1 MDLNEVIDIGNNEKY
16 DRQSVES
23 RKVSSKR
30 VPVMNGIGDSSIE
43 SLDRIV
49 YGNEPILQ
57 QPEQKVYD
65 ADEDMKRMSDISSI
79 PSSNFEKCRI
89 PAAIKESIRQNPLVV
104 PPMTDSRM
112 AELTN
117 RIGGNNEGGFN
128 RSLDIIAKLE
138 ESDAIKNATYESP
151 YKGEQSTSNSK
162 IDYELIKN
170 IVESVVD
177 RKLGQ
182 YRQQLNEGTSRDNSG
197 SLSVMKMG
205 KKFLFLDDD
214 DNIYECQMVYKGKN
228 KKRKK

>member
-30 VPVMNGIGDSSIE
+30 VPVMNGMGDGTVE
-43 SLDRIV
+43 SLDRLV
-49 YGNEPILQ
+49 YGSEPILQ

-65 ADEDMKRMSDISSI
+65 ANEDMKRMSDISSI
-79 PSSNFEKCRI
+79 PGSNFEKCRI
-89 PAAIKESIRQNPLVV
+89 PNAIKESIRQNPLIIQ
-104 PPMTDSRM
+104 PMTDSRM
-112 AELTN
+112 DELTE
-117 RIGGNNEGGFN
+117 RIGGNNDEGFN
-128 RSLDIIAKLE
+128 RSRDIIRKLE

-151 YKGEQSTSNSK
+151 YKQTEPTGGNSK

-177 RKLGQ
+177 RKFNEH
-182 YRQQLNEGTSRDNSG
+182 RQLNENVSRNGS